1 MMVHSWDTNLVVV
14 KVVDNNSGGE
24 YFLDPEAWTQN
35 ERWTKHAD
43 MCVQYAQ
50 CLKKN
55 LMLDLEQEKS
65 RPKAKLLNEVG
76 PKHITSENISI
87 FIDVWCS
94 LNGRFQQR
102 MFDPNYDLLQANW
115 SPFKPVEWLKP
126 VLSEYND
133 LRSQMNRISQNVF
146 SWSNYSD
153 VLFIA
158 DFPGLHL
165 ENFITEDLRNVTLT
179 VLEGEVFYE
188 VEDEHADQSF
198 GIRLNKNESVPVEV
212 GVFHKI
218 HTISSTPS
226 CYMYVYVNKT
236 REYLGDAPKSVGGD
250 RDVMYSPFPLLEDV
264 QFRIDSFLRMVAH
277 ISNSFLHVLYDHPL
291 IRRSRLQ
298 FSK

>member
-1 MMVHSWDTNLVVV
+1 MV
-14 KVVDNNSGGE
+14 
-24 YFLDPEAWTQN
+24 
-35 ERWTKHAD
+35 
-43 MCVQYAQ
+43 
-50 CLKKN
+50 
-55 LMLDLEQEKS
+55 
-65 RPKAKLLNEVG
+65 LNREV
-76 PKHITSENISI
+76 S
-87 FIDVWCS
+87 
-94 LNGRFQQR
+94 
-102 MFDPNYDLLQANW
+102 
-115 SPFKPVEWLKP
+115 
-126 VLSEYND
+126 
-133 LRSQMNRISQNVF
+133 
-146 SWSNYSD
+146 
-153 VLFIA
+153 
-158 DFPGLHL
+158 GLHL